1 MPEIPLSFGQRR
13 LWFMQQF
20 DRGSVAYNIPVVLK
34 LKGVLDSAALG
45 AALGDVSGRHEVLRT
60 VFPVRGGDPVQ
71 RVLPAPDAV
80 PVLEVIGDGAAEAT
94 GRACGHVFDLAS
106 EPPWRAWLAQT
117 DSDEHVLALVVHHI
131 AADGWSMGPL
141 LRDLG
146 VAYQARLAG
155 RAPEWAPLPVQY
167 ADYTLWQHEVLGD
180 ARDPGSVLGR
190 QAAFWRAALAGL
202 PERIDLPADFR
213 PRATG
218 ASAASAP
225 SAGMVP
231 LRASPALHQALS
243 RVAADAGATVF
254 MVVAAGLAGLLSR
267 MGAGTDIPLG
277 IPVAGRTD
285 DALDDLVGFFV
296 NTLVLRADVSGD
308 PTFAVLLDRVRQASL
323 AAYARQDLPFE
334 VLVEILSPPRVT
346 THHPLFQ
353 VSLAFDAAAP
363 AVPRLP
369 WLKVRELPVAPR
381 AAKFDLSFSLTE
393 RRRAD
398 GSHAAPA
405 GLDGSLVFR
414 SDMFSPATAASIG
427 RRLIRLLAAV
437 TASPHT
443 PLSRLDI
450 TLPADQRTVGAW
462 NAAPH
467 PLPSATIPGLFEAQ
481 ASRTPGAVAA
491 VCPDTQ
497 LTYAQL
503 DQAASRLAR
512 FLAAAGTGP
521 EAVVGVALPRTA
533 QLIVAL
539 IAVLK
544 TGAACL
550 PIDPGYPGARI
561 GRMLDDAGCTAVLT
575 AESCQECLPADVHRL
590 VIDDPPVAAAI
601 AAQRPDRLGDADR
614 TAPLTPAHPA
624 YVIYTSGST
633 GTPKGVV
640 VTHES
645 VASLFHSHR
654 RDFYR
659 PAEQAKGRR
668 LRAALAASVSFDT
681 FWEPVLLMLA
691 GHELHLIGDPDR
703 RDPEAIAAFAA
714 VHHIDFLNVSP
725 SLFAELRAAWPPLQ
739 SWPRLM
745 VLGGEQVTRQD
756 WAALAAFGGTSG
768 YNFYGP
774 TECTIDAVT
783 ARVTARQEPIIGRP
797 VRGVRAYVLDGHM
810 RPVPPLVAGELY
822 LAGRCLARGYLRQP
836 GLTAER
842 FLADPLGPAGSRMY
856 RTGDLARWTAD
867 DQLEFLGRADGQVK
881 IRGLRIEPAEA
892 QAVLASHPDVAG
904 AVVTVR
910 DDLPGG
916 VGLAGYVVPAGSHV
930 DTGPLREHAAALLPS
945 YMVPTT
951 ITVIDRLPL
960 SPSGKLDLQALPA
973 PSAPSG
979 SSAGRQP
986 RTPAEAAICGLFAEV
1001 LGVRQ
1006 VGPEDSFFDLGGHS
1020 LLAVRL
1026 INRVRSAFAAS
1037 VSVGSLFMS
1046 PTPAGLTAALRE
1058 GAGPDPLAT
1067 LLALRVGGSR
1077 PPLFCVHPGGGLSW
1091 CFAALPGR
1099 LGHEVPVYGLQARGL
1114 HDGERLPG
1122 SIAEMAADYLEQIR
1136 AVQPAGPYHLAGW
1149 CFGGGVAHQ
1158 IAAQVQAAGD
1168 KVALLALVDAVP
1180 SNPSPG
1186 GRIAAPE
1193 DLPVSE
1199 RELLRDVL
1207 NGFDVD
1213 LPRLDGRE
1221 LDLPSTLEII
1231 RQQSGAAA
1239 GLADRSVLALMKVLR
1254 NNIWLSI
1261 DAIPGTFD
1269 GDVLFFAAQTD
1280 GIDPARWAPYVTGR
1294 IGTHVIAARHDH
1306 MTHAAAIA
1314 KIAPVLLA
1322 ALSGSR

>member
-13 LWFMQQF
+13 LWFLQQL
-20 DRGSVAYNIPVVLK
+20 DRGSVAYNIPLVLS
-34 LKGVLDSAALG
+34 LKGVLDRAALG
-45 AALGDVSGRHEVLRT
+45 AALADVTGRHEVLRT

-71 RVLPAPDAV
+71 RVLAAGDAV
-80 PVLEVIGDGAAEAT
+80 PVLEAVAGGVAEVAE
-94 GRACGHVFDLAS
+94 RACGHVFDLAS
-106 EPPWRAWLAQT
+106 ELPWRAWLAQT
-117 DSDEHVLALVVHHI
+117 GPDEHVLALAVHHI

-146 VAYQARLAG
+146 VAYGARRAG
-155 RAPEWAPLPVQY
+155 RAPEWAPLAVQY
-167 ADYTLWQHEVLGD
+167 ADYTLWQREVLGD
-180 ARDPGSVLGR
+180 VADPGSTLGR
-190 QAAFWRAALAGL
+190 QAAFWREALAGL
-202 PERIDLPADFR
+202 PERTDLPSDI
-213 PRATG
+213 RAPVT
-218 ASAASAP
+218 SP
-225 SAGMVP
+225 SAGLVP

-254 MVVAAGLAGLLSR
+254 MVVAAALAGLLSR
-267 MGAGTDIPLG
+267 MGAGTDVPLG

-285 DALDDLVGFFV
+285 QALDDLVGFFV

-308 PTFAVLLDRVRQASL
+308 PTFAVLLDRIRRISL
-323 AAYARQDLPFE
+323 AAYASQDLPFE
-334 VLVEILSPPRVT
+334 VLVEILNPPRAT

-353 VSLAFDAAAP
+353 VSMAVDAAGP

-369 WLKVRELPVAPR
+369 GLKARELPVAPR

-398 GSHAAPA
+398 GPAFAPA

-414 SDMFSPATAASIG
+414 TDMFSPAAAASMA
-427 RRLIRLLAAV
+427 RRLTRLLVAAV
-437 TASPHT
+437 GSPHT

-450 TLPADQRTVGAW
+450 TLPAEQRSLEAW
-462 NAAPH
+462 RAQPRA
-467 PLPSATIPGLFEAQ
+467 LPPATIAELFEAQ
-481 ASRTPGAVAA
+481 ASRTPHAVAA
-491 VCPDTQ
+491 VCPDAQ
-497 LTYAQL
+497 LTFAQL

-512 FLAAAGTGP
+512 FLVSAGAGP
-521 EAVVGVALPRTA
+521 EGVVGIALPRTA

-550 PIDPGYPGARI
+550 PIDAGYPRARI
-561 GRMLDDAGCTAVLT
+561 GLMLADARCTTVLT
-575 AESCQECLPADVHRL
+575 AASCQECLPADVRRL
-590 VIDDPPVAAAI
+590 VIDDPRVAAGI
-601 AAQRPDRLGDADR
+601 AAQRPDWLGDPDR
-614 TAPLTPAHPA
+614 NAPLTPAHPA

-645 VASLFHSHR
+645 VASLFHSHA

-659 PAEQAKGRR
+659 AAERAAGRR
-668 LRAALAASVSFDT
+668 LRAALAASSSFDT
-681 FWEPVLLMLA
+681 FWEPVLLMLG
-691 GHELHLIGDPDR
+691 GHELHLIGDQDR

-714 VHHIDFLNVSP
+714 DHDIDFLNVTP

-739 SWPRLM
+739 GWPRLV

-756 WAALAAFGGTSG
+756 WDALAAIGGTSG

-783 ARVTARQEPIIGRP
+783 APVTAGHEPVIGRP

-810 RPVPPLVAGELY
+810 RPVPPLVTGELY
-822 LAGRCLARGYLRQP
+822 LAGRCLARGYLGRP

-856 RTGDLARWTAD
+856 RTGDLARWSAD
-867 DQLEFLGRADGQVK
+867 GQLEFLGRADGQLK

-892 QAVLASHPDVAG
+892 QAVLASHPDVASA
-904 AVVTVR
+904 AVTAR

-916 VGLAGYVVPAGSHV
+916 TGLAGYVVPAGSHV
-930 DTGPLREHAAALLPS
+930 DTASLREHAAALLPS

-960 SPSGKLDLQALPA
+960 SPNGKLDLRALPA

-979 SSAGRQP
+979 SPAGREP
-986 RTPAEAAICGLFAEV
+986 RTPAEAAMCDLFAEV
-1001 LGVRQ
+1001 LGARR

-1026 INRVRSAFAAS
+1026 ISRVRSAFGAS
-1037 VSVGSLFMS
+1037 VSVGSLFTS
-1046 PTPAGLTAALRE
+1046 PTPAGLAERLRE
-1058 GAGPDPLAT
+1058 GPGPDPLSP
-1067 LLALRVGGSR
+1067 LLPLRVGGSR

-1091 CFAALPGR
+1091 CFAALPGQ
-1099 LGHEVPVYGLQARGL
+1099 LGPDVPVYGLQARGL
-1114 HDGERLPG
+1114 HVGERLPG
-1122 SIAEMAADYLEQIR
+1122 SIADMAADYLELIR

-1186 GRIAAPE
+1186 RRIAAPD
-1193 DLPVSE
+1193 DLPISQ

-1213 LPRLDGRE
+1213 LPRLDGQD
-1221 LDLPSTLEII
+1221 LDLPGTLEII

-1239 GLADRSVLALMKVLR
+1239 GLADHSVLALTKVLR

-1261 DAIPGTFD
+1261 DAVPGTFD
-1269 GDVLFFAAQTD
+1269 GDMLFFAAQTD
-1280 GIDPARWAPYVTGR
+1280 GTDPARWAPYVTGR
-1294 IGTHVIAARHDH
+1294 IDTHVIPARHDH
-1306 MTHAAAIA
+1306 MTHTAAIA
-1314 KIAPVLLA
+1314 EIAPVMLA
-1322 ALSGSR
+1322 ALGRAL